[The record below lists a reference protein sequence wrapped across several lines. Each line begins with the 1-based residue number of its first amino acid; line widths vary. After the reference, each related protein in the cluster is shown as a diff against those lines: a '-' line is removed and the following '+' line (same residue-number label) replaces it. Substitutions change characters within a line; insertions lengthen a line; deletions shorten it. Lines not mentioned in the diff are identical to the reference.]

1 MIDPATAEVL
11 FMGTE
16 AETSGLEA
24 FNAIKDEE
32 SLDNDTA
39 AVRTISILTQ
49 LLNSR
54 MIEIWLGDPK
64 SRDPIYRPNDPV
76 GATIITKQRILTMD
90 EPDGR
95 MLVYITTDVGENLLK
110 NS

>member
-16 AETSGLEA
+16 AETSALEA
-24 FNAIKDEE
+24 FNAIKEE
-32 SLDNDTA
+32 GLDSDTA
-39 AVRTISILTQ
+39 AVRTIGILTQ

-95 MLVYITTDVGENLLK
+95 MLVYITTDAGENLLK